1 MTKTKKASTDLWKLD
16 LLEANVYHTTPR
28 LRRTKKLLA
37 SKKCPKIVSSITK
50 SQSDIESYIFQLKED
65 VLAKKYHSAHTKLK
79 RNINNQISN
88 DLSKWK
94 RSGTEKEVAAF
105 LSNPEVIDKI
115 IKSRLIK
122 CMINVFLTKKDGNLT
137 APSFIGADTREAMT
151 NKQHELH
158 PSAIF
163 KSYFQANKELN
174 NYFSNIWNTK
184 TSKRLTEDIEW
195 TFKQVRGGIT
205 KQEKNARK
213 AVTSEL
219 DGSAAK
225 GESDLSSE
233 SDSDFDSEDDS
244 DNDSGDDGE
253 QKPKKS
259 LKDIAASSK
268 DSQDDD
274 SDSSE
279 DQFAEYDN
287 LVQGSDSEDNDE
299 DRNHGRSDEINYNE
313 VTDEEVSDDLSEDD
327 SLNTLDEE
335 DDSADVKKEKKKDKK
350 EKKEKKEKKKV
361 QPYQLPELAVGY
373 VSGDS
378 DDDVADFDDDDD
390 VVREATTKRKN
401 RRGQRAR
408 QKLWAKKFGKE
419 AAHIKKKIEHAQ
431 QEREKKQME
440 FEERERRR
448 QLKRQREN
456 DNESSMG
463 ASNSTTSREVESST
477 HVDINH
483 PSWEAKKKAEEK
495 IKNAKFQG
503 KKIKFS

>member
-16 LLEANVYHTTPR
+16 LLEANVYRTTPR
-28 LRRTKKLLA
+28 LRRTRKLLT

-50 SQSDIESYIFQLKED
+50 SQTDIESYIIQLKED

-79 RNINNQISN
+79 RHINNQASN

-94 RSGTEKEVAAF
+94 RNGTEKEVAEF
-105 LSNPEVIDKI
+105 LSKAEVIDNI

-122 CMINVFLTKKDGNLT
+122 CMINVFLTKKDGKLT
-137 APSFIGADTREAMT
+137 APSFISADTREAMT

-163 KSYFQANKELN
+163 KSYFQSNKELN

-184 TSKRLTEDIEW
+184 TFKRLAEDIEW
-195 TFKQVRGGIT
+195 AFKQVRGGIT
-205 KQEKNARK
+205 TQEKNARK
-213 AVTSEL
+213 SVTKEL
-219 DGSAAK
+219 DGSVK
-225 GESDLSSE
+225 GESDLSSD

-244 DNDSGDDGE
+244 ENNSGDGGDN
-253 QKPKKS
+253 KTHKS
-259 LKDIAASSK
+259 LKDIAASSR
-268 DSQDDD
+268 DTQDDE
-274 SDSSE
+274 SDSSDE
-279 DQFAEYDN
+279 FAEYDN

-299 DRNHGRSDEINYNE
+299 ESNQGRSNEVNYNE
-313 VTDEEVSDDLSEDD
+313 VTDEESEDELSEDEL
-327 SLNTLDEE
+327 SPNTSDEE
-335 DDSADVKKEKKKDKK
+335 DDSEKDVNKEKKKEKKNSK
-350 EKKEKKEKKKV
+350 
-361 QPYQLPELAVGY
+361 PYKLPELAVGY
-373 VSGDS
+373 FSGDS
-378 DDDVADFDDDDD
+378 DDDIADVDDDD

-419 AAHIKKKIEHAQ
+419 ATHIKKKIDHAQ
-431 QEREKKQME
+431 QEREKKQKE

-456 DNESSMG
+456 DNEYSSKP
-463 ASNSTTSREVESST
+463 SDSSTSREPESNSRI
-477 HVDINH
+477 DINH

-503 KKIKFS
+503 KKLKFS

>member
-16 LLEANVYHTTPR
+16 LLEANVYRTTPR

-79 RNINNQISN
+79 RHINNQISN

-94 RSGTEKEVAAF
+94 KSSTEKEVADF
-105 LSNPEVIDKI
+105 LNKPEVIDKI
-115 IKSRLIK
+115 IKSRLVK
-122 CMINVFLTKKDGNLT
+122 CMINVFLIKKDGTLT
-137 APSFIGADTREAMT
+137 APSFISADTREAMV

-163 KSYFQANKELN
+163 KTYFQSNKELN

-184 TSKRLTEDIEW
+184 TFKRLTEDIEW

-205 KQEKNARK
+205 MQEKNARK

-219 DGSAAK
+219 NGSAAK
-225 GESDLSSE
+225 GEDDLSSE

-244 DNDSGDDGE
+244 DNDSGDEDD
-253 QKPKKS
+253 KKTKKS
-259 LKDIAASSK
+259 LKDIAASSRE
-268 DSQDDD
+268 SQDDD
-274 SDSSE
+274 SDSLE

-299 DRNHGRSDEINYNE
+299 EPNQGRNDEINYNE
-313 VTDEEVSDDLSEDD
+313 VTDEESSDDVSEDEN
-327 SLNTLDEE
+327 SPSTLDEE
-335 DDSADVKKEKKKDKK
+335 DDPADVKNENKK
-350 EKKEKKEKKKV
+350 EKKEKKEKKKL

-378 DDDVADFDDDDD
+378 DDDIADFDDDD

-419 AAHIKKKIEHAQ
+419 AAHIKKKIENAQ
-431 QEREKKQME
+431 QEREKKQKE

-456 DNESSMG
+456 DNESSLKV
-463 ASNSTTSREVESST
+463 SDSITSRGPESSAR
-477 HVDINH
+477 VDINH